1 MKPSTW
7 DQGMGKFHQLRG
19 RLEEQLGR
27 LGKDCESEAKGRLE
41 GGAGKVQEKIGQ
53 AEKALRA

>member
-7 DQGMGKFHQLRG
+7 DRGMGRFYQMRG
-19 RLEEQLGR
+19 RLEEQLGKLANDR
-27 LGKDCESEAKGRLE
+27 ELEAKGRLE

-53 AEKALRA
+53 AEKLLGA

>member
-7 DQGMGKFHQLRG
+7 DQGMGRFHQVRG
-19 RLEEQLGR
+19 RLEEQLGK
-27 LGKDCESEAKGRLE
+27 LAKDGELEAKGRLE

-53 AEKALRA
+53 AEKLLGT